1 MNWVGRP
8 RDRLKRSK
16 ETERKQKEFFAQRKL
31 EQLQEKQRN
40 RYKKGISRD
49 LLNLECVT
57 KTIRNPFD
65 EPEIGDDMTS
75 KVKKN
80 QKEFSSV
87 AIVGLSS
94 CTKRKYSQFTFPLQS
109 KKEILPSYQSTP
121 IVHKVQYFCCFNPSL
136 ALAFFI
142 HLFLFQS
149 DGCNR
154 KSTNL
159 YSTQKNAFIPPSP
172 IHSENISPISAPTE
186 YVNGN
191 LNTTKAVCWRSPR
204 ASIHSITPKSGNML
218 LVDGASHS
226 SANEVCSTEP
236 SSFIHLNTLCSDGT
250 NNNFV
255 DVDSLH
261 GVPSAYGFIKQE
273 FDDPNDTQS
282 ALSASRYDQYDI
294 FPDSSARN
302 SKSHDSYAYDQSN
315 LIQLMSDIY
324 ENDKSGLETCRST
337 DENYSRAPQASA
349 GSEEVDSDCEE
360 VFIHCIPPKTPNM
373 ERPPL
378 EFPKQMIKEEHLPY
392 TPSSNWE
399 TPWHEPGHAPVLT
412 SSDQIAEAFPQYN
425 QAHEFSPSNTPT
437 LRETGTSPVRWS
449 IYNAVTQT
457 AKELVERG
465 SSPILKFSMNVAAQ
479 IDVIDV

>member
-94 CTKRKYSQFTFPLQS
+94 CTKRK
-109 KKEILPSYQSTP
+109 
-121 IVHKVQYFCCFNPSL
+121 
-136 ALAFFI
+136 
-142 HLFLFQS
+142 
-149 DGCNR
+149 
-154 KSTNL
+154 
-159 YSTQKNAFIPPSP
+159 
-172 IHSENISPISAPTE
+172 SPISAPTE

-337 DENYSRAPQASA
+337 DEPSTKMLNFQENYSRAPQASA